1 MGGTFAKRTITKT
14 RRKTRDLDQIK
25 ADLLSP
31 KHLEQFKSLKA
42 SEDLPGL
49 GRHYCLECAKWFET
63 EFSLIAH
70 RKGKPHKRRVKA
82 LGEEAYSQREA
93 EAAVGLR
100 TDNKGSEVKSS
111 GNDDVEM
118 NS

>member
-25 ADLLSP
+25 ADMLSP
-31 KHLEQFKSLKA
+31 KHLEQFKSSKA
-42 SEDLPGL
+42 AEDLPGL

-70 RKGKPHKRRVKA
+70 CKGKPHKRRVKA
-82 LGEEAYSQREA
+82 LVEEAYTQREA
-93 EAAVGLR
+93 EAAIGLR
-100 TDNKGSEVKSS
+100 TDNKGPQPKPAHE
-111 GNDDVEM
+111 DDVEM